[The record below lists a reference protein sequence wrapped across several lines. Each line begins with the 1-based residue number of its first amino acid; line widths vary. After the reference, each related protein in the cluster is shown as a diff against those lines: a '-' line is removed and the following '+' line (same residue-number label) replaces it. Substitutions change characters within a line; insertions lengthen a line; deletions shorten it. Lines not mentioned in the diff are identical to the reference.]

1 MNKEETQ
8 RMIDLVLDDID
19 YAQQRIIEEDRKGN
33 TSSVY
38 KEFLRKS
45 NKELEELTGG
55 EEL

>member
-1 MNKEETQ
+1 
-8 RMIDLVLDDID
+8 MIDLVLDDID

-33 TSSVY
+33 KASIY

-55 EEL
+55 EDL